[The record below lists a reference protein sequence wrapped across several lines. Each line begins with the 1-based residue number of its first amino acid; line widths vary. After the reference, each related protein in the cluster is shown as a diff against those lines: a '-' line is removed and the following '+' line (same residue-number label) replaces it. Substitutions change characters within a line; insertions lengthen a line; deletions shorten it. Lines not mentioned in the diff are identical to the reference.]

1 MSNVR
6 SNEREKPNASKAR
19 KKPNAS
25 KARWKKPEVRHLGRV
40 DKVVK
45 GKVFYTTDPGSPRGP
60 FPNG

>member
-1 MSNVR
+1 MSNER
-6 SNEREKPNASKAR
+6 SNERKKPDASEAR

-45 GKVFYTTDPGSPRGP
+45 AKIYPTSDPGEARSPLRT
-60 FPNG
+60 